1 MTRTGLSASLAACSA
16 ERITFELFGST
27 STSVAGVASI
37 AARMSAVE
45 GFIVWPPSI
54 TRVAP

>member
-1 MTRTGLSASLAACSA
+1 MTRTGLSVSFAACSA
-16 ERITFELFGST
+16 ERMTFELFGRT
-27 STSVAGVASI
+27 RTSVAGVDSI
-37 AARMSAVE
+37 AATMSAVD